1 MPQVSVIIPTYNAA
15 RYLGDAID
23 SVLAQTYNEFEVVVV
38 DDGSTDET
46 PTVVN
51 KYDSRVRYLS
61 QQNAGV
67 AVARNRGISESR
79 AKYVAFL
86 DADDTWFPDKLE
98 RQMGLLAQSTAERV
112 CYSAFLEVNQNLSPV
127 GVRRSLRYSNAFE
140 DLLLRGNVIGSICTV
155 VAERDLFEKLGGF
168 DPSLSQCADWDM
180 WVRIGAETEFL
191 YLDDVLVTYR
201 QHETNMSRNAALLE
215 TDSLRVL
222 DKGFAMDGLPE
233 SLTKQ
238 RAKAYARNYMVLAA
252 TYFHAGMYLDFLR
265 CAGKSVSLDH
275 RQIGRLSGFPA
286 RAISR
291 KVEGR

>member
-15 RYLGDAID
+15 RYLSDAID
-23 SVLAQTYNEFEVVVV
+23 SVLAQTYDEFEIIVV

-46 PTVVN
+46 PGVVN
-51 KYDSRVRYLS
+51 KYDSRVCYLS

-67 AVARNRGISESR
+67 AAARNRGISESKG
-79 AKYVAFL
+79 KYIAFL
-86 DADDTWFPDKLE
+86 DADDTWFPNKLE
-98 RQMGLLAQSTAERV
+98 KQMAVLAASEGSRV
-112 CYSAFLEVNQNLSPV
+112 CYSAFLEVTQDLSPV
-127 GVRRSLRYSNAFE
+127 GVRRSLRHSSAIE

-155 VAERDLFEKLGGF
+155 VAERELFEKLGGF
-168 DPSLSQCADWDM
+168 DATLSQCADWDM
-180 WVRIGAETEFL
+180 WVRMGTETEFL

-201 QHETNMSRNAALLE
+201 QHGTNMSRNAALLE

-222 DKGFAMDGLPE
+222 DKGFEMTGLAD
-233 SLTKQ
+233 SLKKQ

-265 CAGKSVSLDH
+265 CAGKSLSLDYSQF
-275 RQIGRLSGFPA
+275 RRLSGFPA